1 VPVWQLKT
9 TRTFSSSE
17 DWQIICFASGQ
28 LVSDFPLM
36 GQ

>member
-17 DWQIICFASGQ
+17 DWQIICFASGH
-28 LVSDFPLM
+28 LVSDFPSK